1 MPKLGSLIDEAF
13 PLLMITSAMVLELK
27 LLEALLLSNLMVLK
41 YIIKKFPIYF
51 ALRLLCI
58 LSMSSL
64 DQFPSS

>member
-51 ALRLLCI
+51 ALPLLCI